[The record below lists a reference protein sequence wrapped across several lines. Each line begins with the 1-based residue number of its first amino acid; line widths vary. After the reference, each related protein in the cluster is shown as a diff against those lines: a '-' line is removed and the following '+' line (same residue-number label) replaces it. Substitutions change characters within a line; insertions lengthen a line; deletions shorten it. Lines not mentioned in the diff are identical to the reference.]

1 MQPVPSKVSLF
12 IFRKKPKTAE
22 NQKASEENEIT
33 QTGACSAKPGLP
45 CLNLEAVPSL
55 SPALIYSPHSPTN
68 LHAHTGSSDCEY
80 TNALLGCNGVLDSM
94 FFTVDEA
101 FKPVGSSFH
110 NGTSKTSSEFTFS
123 LLWELTQKKRVFCDK
138 VMIMQSDKGSWE
150 RVDGSSCWLLLL
162 LTKQKGKIL
171 WAWLLLTGTVV
182 NSLQIVTYFS
192 LPKHIYWLEFSAYYC
207 IAAFGSNTLPCKG
220 FLLWQGV
227 VFLWN
232 ESDSICENLGDL
244 RRPVWL
250 Y

>member
-101 FKPVGSSFH
+101 FKPVGSNLFCI
-110 NGTSKTSSEFTFS
+110 TSENVTAPSGS
-123 LLWELTQKKRVFCDK
+123 QRV
-138 VMIMQSDKGSWE
+138 
-150 RVDGSSCWLLLL
+150 L
-162 LTKQKGKIL
+162 KIL
-171 WAWLLLTGTVV
+171 QYSAGCCLDYCVLMVLVKTENTGMRTMARA
-182 NSLQIVTYFS
+182 SSPQCF
-192 LPKHIYWLEFSAYYC
+192 C
-207 IAAFGSNTLPCKG
+207 
-220 FLLWQGV
+220 
-227 VFLWN
+227 
-232 ESDSICENLGDL
+232 
-244 RRPVWL
+244 
-250 Y
+250 